1 MPRSITRTGFLAT
14 AAALA
19 LAPAAVADPL
29 ADSDLANAR
38 LLVAVELLLA
48 DFYERA
54 LGSRLPGAQAR
65 DALLQGRLNEQEH
78 LAAVSGIVT
87 GAGQTPA
94 GAGDIDFTYPAGS
107 FTSLGAIV
115 RLGEALEQLAL
126 AAYLG
131 AVESMRAPALKAPLS
146 RIAAC
151 EAQHLSVFR
160 RQATGH
166 ALGQSFP
173 DVMTID
179 EASSAL
185 VPYTG

>member
-1 MPRSITRTGFLAT
+1 V
-14 AAALA
+14 ALA
-19 LAPAAVADPL
+19 VAPTALADPL

-54 LGSRLPGAQAR
+54 LRTKQFGAQAG
-65 DALLQGRLNEQEH
+65 DALLRGQMNEQEH
-78 LAAVSGIVT
+78 LAAVSGIVS

-94 GAGDIDFTYPAGS
+94 GRGDIDFSYPAGAFAS
-107 FTSLGAIV
+107 RGAIA
-115 RLGEALEQLAL
+115 RLGETLEHLSL

-131 AVESMRAPALKAPLS
+131 AVDSMRSAALKQPLA

-160 RQATGH
+160 REATGH
-166 ALGQSFP
+166 ALAQSFP

-179 EASSAL
+179 EASNAL
-185 VPYTG
+185 DAYTG